1 MTYKL
6 KDFNSNVQL
15 RVFRFLC
22 YFEISVSSQFFVR
35 YNKMCQVQYYSMSVM
50 THWTID
56 DLAMVMVVEIQMNGT
71 NVAMRRNLNT
81 FNLNAFPTLDNPIS

>member
-6 KDFNSNVQL
+6 KDFISNVQL
-15 RVFRFLC
+15 RVFRFLL

-35 YNKMCQVQYYSMSVM
+35 YNRMGQVQHYSMSVM

-56 DLAMVMVVEIQMNGT
+56 DLAMVMVVEWYE
-71 NVAMRRNLNT
+71 RRYE
-81 FNLNAFPTLDNPIS
+81 TLTLEHLQLERISHA

>member
-6 KDFNSNVQL
+6 KDFISNVQL

-35 YNKMCQVQYYSMSVM
+35 YNRMGQVQHYSMSVM

-56 DLAMVMVVEIQMNGT
+56 DLAMVMVVEWYE
-71 NVAMRRNLNT
+71 RRYASERL
-81 FNLNAFPTLDNPIS
+81 TLEHLQLERISHAR

>member
-6 KDFNSNVQL
+6 KDFISNVQL

-22 YFEISVSSQFFVR
+22 YFEISDSSQFFVR

-56 DLAMVMVVEIQMNGT
+56 DLAMVMVVEWYERRYETKLEHIQLE
-71 NVAMRRNLNT
+71 R
-81 FNLNAFPTLDNPIS
+81 ISHA